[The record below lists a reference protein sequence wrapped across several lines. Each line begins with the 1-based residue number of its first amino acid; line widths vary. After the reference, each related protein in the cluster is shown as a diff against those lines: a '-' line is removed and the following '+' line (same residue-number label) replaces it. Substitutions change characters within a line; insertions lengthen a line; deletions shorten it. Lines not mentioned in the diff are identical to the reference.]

1 MNNSCLVT
9 FFYPGIEK
17 KINKFF
23 KCIKSQSDSKFDLL
37 IFFNN
42 KKNFLIPKNIFKI
55 KIIKLNTSIINSRF
69 YMLKKIKKLKY
80 KNYIFQDADDLMK
93 SNRVEISKNLLR
105 KHNVII
111 NDLDIYGGKIINN
124 YLSKRIKAKSIITA
138 KDILNYNF
146 CGMSNTALRSKC
158 LKKISIPNSNKIKIF
173 DWYFWTIILSKYKAF
188 YTNDTT
194 TKYFV
199 NRKSETHLPTLK
211 NKKIMLKILNIKKN
225 HKQKIKKLIER
236 KKIININVLKENKIS
251 QNKKYNFW
259 WE

>member
-1 MNNSCLVT
+1 MTLKSYVVLVRGLNAPPDNT
-9 FFYPGIEK
+9 DEYEGMFPFFSEVKGSPLEPFPSVGIREIENK
-17 KINKFF
+17 RVIVAGKIYNYESTTVLSGLKVALVYQNGELVNDL
-23 KCIKSQSDSKFDLL
+23 CINAD
-37 IFFNN
+37 
-42 KKNFLIPKNIFKI
+42 
-55 KIIKLNTSIINSRF
+55 TVTEG
-69 YMLKKIKKLKY
+69 Y
-80 KNYIFQDADDLMK
+80 KNLPNLTSYGLKFGYTLNEYI
-93 SNRVEISKNLLR
+93 
-105 KHNVII
+105 
-111 NDLDIYGGKIINN
+111 
-124 YLSKRIKAKSIITA
+124 
-138 KDILNYNF
+138 DILNYNF

-188 YTNDTT
+188 FTNDTT